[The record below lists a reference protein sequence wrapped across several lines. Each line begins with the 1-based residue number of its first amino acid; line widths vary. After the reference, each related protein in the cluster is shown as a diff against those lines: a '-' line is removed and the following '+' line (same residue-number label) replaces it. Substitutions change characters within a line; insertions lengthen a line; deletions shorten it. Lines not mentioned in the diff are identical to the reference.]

1 MNYKIALAM
10 LAFAANSVL
19 CRLALAQDQ
28 IDPMSFSVLRVLSG
42 VIVLAILFV
51 MANRQR
57 VTKLKPHWQIK
68 NGFFL
73 ALYVVALSLAYVKID
88 AGVGALILFG
98 TVQFTMVIY
107 GLLHGERLNLQN
119 ATGLLLAIL
128 GIIILLLPGATAPD
142 LMYSLIMVVSGIAW
156 AAYSILGKGS
166 ENPLV
171 TTYSNFVMA
180 LPFVLIFSVF
190 FIGNLHM
197 NWQGILLAV
206 TSGGLASSGAY
217 VLWYSI
223 LKQIDRITASAV
235 QLSVPCLSI
244 IGGSLFIGEM
254 VGWRVIFSSILVLCG
269 ILLVIFFPSKP
280 KYSPCLK

>member
-1 MNYKIALAM
+1 MFFKIAIAM

-19 CRLALAQDQ
+19 CRLALAHDQ
-28 IDPMSFSVLRVLSG
+28 IDPMSFSTVRVFSG
-42 VIVLAILFV
+42 VIVLAILLL

-57 VTKLKPHWQIK
+57 VEKLKPHWQIK

-73 ALYVVALSLAYVKID
+73 AVYVVALSLAYVKID
-88 AGVGALILFG
+88 AGAGALILFG

-107 GLLHGERLNLQN
+107 GLLHGERLNLKN
-119 ATGLLLAIL
+119 ATGLLLAIS
-128 GIIILLLPGATAPD
+128 GIIILLLPGANAPD
-142 LMYSLIMVVSGIAW
+142 LMYSLIMVISGMAW
-156 AAYSILGKGS
+156 AAYSILGKGA

-171 TTYSNFVMA
+171 TTYSNFVIA
-180 LPFVLIFSVF
+180 LPFVLIISVF
-190 FIGNLHM
+190 FIGNLHI
-197 NWQGILLAV
+197 NWQGAMLAML
-206 TSGGLASSGAY
+206 SGGLASSGAY

-254 VGWRVIFSSILVLCG
+254 VGWRVIFSSVLVLCG

-280 KYSPCLK
+280 ASI

>member
-1 MNYKIALAM
+1 MFFKIVMAM

-19 CRLALAQDQ
+19 CRLALAHDQ
-28 IDPMSFSVLRVLSG
+28 IDPMSFSILRVFSG

-51 MANRQR
+51 MANRPR
-57 VTKLKPHWQIK
+57 IEKLKPHWQIK

-73 ALYVVALSLAYVKID
+73 AVYVVALSLAYIKID
-88 AGVGALILFG
+88 AGAGALILFG
-98 TVQFTMVIY
+98 TVQLTMVIY
-107 GLLHGERLNLQN
+107 GLLHGERLNMKN
-119 ATGLLLAIL
+119 ATGLLLAIS
-128 GIIILLLPGATAPD
+128 GIIVLLLPGATAPD

-156 AAYSILGKGS
+156 AAYSIVGKGA

-197 NWQGILLAV
+197 NGQGILLAV

-254 VGWRVIFSSILVLCG
+254 VGWRVIFSSVLVFCG
-269 ILLVIFFPSKP
+269 IFLVIFFPSKP
-280 KYSPCLK
+280 TSV

>member
-1 MNYKIALAM
+1 MFFKIAIAM

-19 CRLALAQDQ
+19 CRLALAHDQ
-28 IDPMSFSVLRVLSG
+28 IDPMSFSALRVFSG
-42 VIVLAILFV
+42 VIVLAILLV

-57 VTKLKPHWQIK
+57 VEKLKPDWQIK

-73 ALYVVALSLAYVKID
+73 AVYVVALSLAYVKID
-88 AGVGALILFG
+88 AGAGALILFG
-98 TVQFTMVIY
+98 TVQFTMVMY
-107 GLLHGERLNLQN
+107 GLLHGERLNLKN
-119 ATGLLLAIL
+119 ATGLLLAIS
-128 GIIILLLPGATAPD
+128 GIIILLLPGANAPD
-142 LMYSLIMVVSGIAW
+142 LMYSLIMVISGMAW
-156 AAYSILGKGS
+156 AAYSILGKGA

-171 TTYSNFVMA
+171 TTYSNFVIA
-180 LPFVLIFSVF
+180 LPFVLIISVF
-190 FIGNLHM
+190 FIGNLHI

-223 LKQIDRITASAV
+223 LKQIDRISASAV

-254 VGWRVIFSSILVLCG
+254 VGWRVIFSSVLVLCG

-280 KYSPCLK
+280 ASV